1 MDPTDIHFELG
12 WNEIGMLLFV
22 LVLIY
27 GLGGLKMFFGGRTKP
42 HITRQAVPG
51 GGDDGEEQSD
61 DSESTGDPDD
71 RA

>member
-1 MDPTDIHFELG
+1 MDPADVQFELG

-22 LVLIY
+22 LAVIY
-27 GLGGLKMFFGGRTKP
+27 GIFGATMLFGGRTKP

-51 GGDDGEEQSD
+51 AGDDVEDD